1 MELHNNI
8 DNAFQMIHNAILN
21 KAIKWNDFRSVGI
34 EEDYHDW
41 YYAENR
47 LYVIH
52 DRILDKILLVQANSP
67 ADAWESFQ
75 MEIAAIWGH
84 EVGDALEAE

>member
-21 KAIKWNDFRSVGI
+21 KAIKWNDFRSVGV

-41 YYAENR
+41 YYAENQ
-47 LYVIH
+47 LYVIR
-52 DRILDKILLVQANSP
+52 DRIHDNIRLIRAKSP
-67 ADAWESFQ
+67 AMAWETIQ
-75 MEIAAIWGH
+75 IEIAEIWG
-84 EVGDALEAE
+84 GSDA

>member
-8 DNAFQMIHNAILN
+8 DNAFHMIHNAILN
-21 KAIKWNDFRSVGI
+21 KAIKWNDFQSVGV

-41 YYAENR
+41 YYAENQ

-52 DRILDKILLVQANSP
+52 DRILDKLWLIRAKSP
-67 ADAWESFQ
+67 AMAWESFQ
-75 MEIAAIWGH
+75 IEVAEIWGDT
-84 EVGDALEAE
+84 DA